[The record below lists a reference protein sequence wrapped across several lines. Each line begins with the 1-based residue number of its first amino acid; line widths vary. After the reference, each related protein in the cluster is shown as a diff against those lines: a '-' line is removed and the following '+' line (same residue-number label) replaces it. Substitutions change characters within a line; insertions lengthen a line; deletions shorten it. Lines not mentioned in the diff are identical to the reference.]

1 MRTDDA
7 VAIPTPTTAGALAAA
22 PQLANVMANAG
33 HLRPSVVRDRT
44 HDHDGNRK
52 MASAVAYQRRVP
64 HRSLAGGAADQP
76 AVAVVVDRGL
86 RVIDGDTIASGGD
99 HYRLVGFD
107 TPEKDDLA
115 RCDSERVLAA
125 RATARLK
132 DLIASGDA
140 QLTRVAC
147 AYRPGTEGTRRCN
160 CGRLCGILTVG
171 GRDVGDVLIGEGLA
185 YRYSCSGDRCPR
197 RPGWC

>member
-1 MRTDDA
+1 MTQWRFRRRQ
-7 VAIPTPTTAGALAAA
+7 PP
-22 PQLANVMANAG
+22 
-33 HLRPSVVRDRT
+33 VRW
-44 HDHDGNRK
+44 
-52 MASAVAYQRRVP
+52 QP
-64 HRSLAGGAADQP
+64 HRSSRMSWQTPVIFGLLSFAIVLTIMTAIEKWPALSRISFASLTEHVPAARQINLP
-76 AVAVVVDRGL
+76 SLSSLTGSL
-86 RVIDGDTIASGGD
+86 RVIDGDTVAAGGD